1 MDFTSESTF
10 LFAPFWF
17 RDPTPSLFAGEGG
30 AWQALLRGWDTPTF
44 ASPVNGRHPL
54 QGTQRGTPHPVSGT
68 GLRRRRLSG
77 HRPKRGYGGG
87 GTPSVPTVE
96 DPHPPVFPMGGGT
109 PLGRTGGGHQS
120 RRGVWVCPALFS
132 RGGWVFT
139 HSMRKNKTHAPSQGN
154 GTIIN
159 QSAIVFIREQGLNV
173 THALNQAQGN
183 PDIDGI
189 PP

>member
-1 MDFTSESTF
+1 M
-10 LFAPFWF
+10 AG
-17 RDPTPSLFAGEGG
+17 TPSKVPKG
-30 AWQALLRGWDTPTF
+30 APPTRF
-44 ASPVNGRHPL
+44 PARVYVGD
-54 QGTQRGTPHPVSGT
+54 
-68 GLRRRRLSG
+68 
-77 HRPKRGYGGG
+77 GYQVIAQKGDMGGG